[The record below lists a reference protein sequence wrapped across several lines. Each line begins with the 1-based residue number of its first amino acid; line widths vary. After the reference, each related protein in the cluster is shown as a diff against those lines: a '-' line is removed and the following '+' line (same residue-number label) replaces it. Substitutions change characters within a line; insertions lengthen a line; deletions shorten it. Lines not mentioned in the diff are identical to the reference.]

1 MSGSDSGVIADSTS
15 GFWAAYSDEEG
26 NVYYYNSHS
35 GETSWEP
42 PTGWDSTEVTH
53 TDAPVTERPEWFE
66 QKNPDGH
73 LYYVNTATG
82 ESTWQRPT
90 SGDIIALR
98 GELSAANGHTPTA
111 PSATDDATATAT
123 ALITADIGHGYDDK
137 ASSSLHSHLMPS
149 GRKQNAFDVA
159 MTSLMTQHF
168 LSQVRE
174 NFQKF
179 LAILF
184 AK

>member
-66 QKNPDGH
+66 QKNLDGH
-73 LYYVNTATG
+73 LYYVNTATHACSCSRMG
-82 ESTWQRPT
+82 
-90 SGDIIALR
+90 ALKFA
-98 GELSAANGHTPTA
+98 G
-111 PSATDDATATAT
+111 
-123 ALITADIGHGYDDK
+123 K
-137 ASSSLHSHLMPS
+137 PS
-149 GRKQNAFDVA
+149 GAGIRGG
-159 MTSLMTQHF
+159 
-168 LSQVRE
+168 
-174 NFQKF
+174 
-179 LAILF
+179 
-184 AK
+184 